1 MSFGG
6 LARLASGRGDVE
18 VAIDLYEQSLGAF
31 ESIGDRAEEARILA
45 EMGWTYLRRKDSALA
60 RRHFVASARAY
71 TDVASVRGVGLVL
84 TGLAAAEAA
93 ADRPAN
99 AVQIAAAAEVFA
111 QQEGIV
117 NVYGDDAPGRT
128 LVEEARASLSPDD
141 AASATD
147 LGRRLTIQEALD
159 LGGQT

>member
-1 MSFGG
+1 MGSRH
-6 LARLASGRGDVE
+6 ASEQPASGIDEIGRRGRP
-18 VAIDLYEQSLGAF
+18 APPPRPLPLPLI
-31 ESIGDRAEEARILA
+31 ARS
-45 EMGWTYLRRKDSALA
+45 SALA
-60 RRHFVASARAY
+60 GRHFVASARAY

-141 AASATD
+141 AVRATD